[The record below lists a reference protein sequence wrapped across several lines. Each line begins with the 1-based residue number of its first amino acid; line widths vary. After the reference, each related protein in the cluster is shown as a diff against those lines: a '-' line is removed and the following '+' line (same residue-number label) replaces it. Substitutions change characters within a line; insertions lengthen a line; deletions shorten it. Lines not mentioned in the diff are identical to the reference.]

1 MNAAF
6 ASSGA
11 PAEEPLFEP
20 THIVPRYGLPTWAAP
35 DGVQALDPLDPL
47 LPVRLAE
54 RRGDWAQVVC
64 SNGWAAWVDGRLLL
78 PVPHDPPTASHPP
91 RHTDDPRPL
100 LARVEET
107 LSRYRRAVEEVAAG
121 RTDGEAFRGDTE
133 GLRLG
138 VIVDGPEVWLYDA
151 EHDAWTYGDGA
162 ALMPFAASEQ
172 PVSGAGRAT
181 GAPPT
186 TSGSPPTTSSSPPTM
201 SSLSGPGAPGASG
214 APAGPGS
221 PGASGAPAGPGSPGP
236 SNASAGPGAPGS
248 SGPPGSSA
256 GSGEQVPA
264 GTNRGGRSEA
274 DRSGGG

>member
-6 ASSGA
+6 SSFGA
-11 PAEEPLFEP
+11 PAEEPPFEP

-78 PVPHDPPTASHPP
+78 PVPRDPPTASHPP
-91 RHTDDPRPL
+91 RHADDPRPL

-186 TSGSPPTTSSSPPTM
+186 SIDS
-201 SSLSGPGAPGASG
+201 SGPGPSGAPGAPPGPGSSGPSG
-214 APAGPGS
+214 APAGPVS
-221 PGASGAPAGPGSPGP
+221 PGASGPSGSTGP
-236 SNASAGPGAPGS
+236 
-248 SGPPGSSA
+248 SA